1 MTFMCSESLVVCLSA
16 KVESWDSTE
25 VTRSLARK
33 LNCLLSL
40 GLVVGGKRDLEHS
53 FLMMMMHCDAS
64 SSRSAQSLPKP

>member
-1 MTFMCSESLVVCLSA
+1 MAFQDFMTFMCSESLVVCLSA

-40 GLVVGGKRDLEHS
+40 GLVVGGKRVLECS
-53 FLMMMMHCDAS
+53 FLMMMMRCDA
-64 SSRSAQSLPKP
+64 